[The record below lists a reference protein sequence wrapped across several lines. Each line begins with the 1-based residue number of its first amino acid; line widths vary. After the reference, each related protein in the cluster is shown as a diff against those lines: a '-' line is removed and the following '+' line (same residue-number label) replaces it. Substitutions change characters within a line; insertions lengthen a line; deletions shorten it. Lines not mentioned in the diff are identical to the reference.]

1 MSTTF
6 KAENVFLPPE
16 SPFRCIAIKR
26 FTKENAQYGEK
37 EAATMEDIQR
47 RLLRVADDDLLDV
60 KTDQNTINALDELH
74 FLKFYAGFSI
84 DSEYIIIYE
93 LLDWTRPLTLTP
105 SVAYYTHTLG
115 TAKTFNPYS
124 VLAKISI
131 QLLSSLEEINKAG
144 YCHCDVKPENIL
156 YIDRHFSNKIK
167 LIDFGNAIPMSDLTL
182 YFDEFQLQSQ
192 GYRAPEVLLGD
203 STTNEKLDIWSVGV
217 ILLEL
222 LVNHIFKSFQNR
234 WVLIETDSR
243 PQNVLAITNA
253 IEPLDVYSERNAKYW
268 ENDFSLEK
276 LESYGLVSEPGAMIK
291 SLATVAKTEQELN
304 AIDFILCMVQVDNS
318 KRWPVQKVLRH
329 PFLIKTLQNRWARP
343 EYLNHPVPSNSFVS
357 KYLG

>member
-1 MSTTF
+1 MCTIY
-6 KAENVFLPPE
+6 KAENVFLPSD

-26 FTKENAQYGEK
+26 FTKETAQYGDK
-37 EAATMEDIQR
+37 EAATMENIQR

-74 FLKFYAGFSI
+74 FVKFYAGFPI
-84 DSEYIIIYE
+84 GPEYIIIYE

-105 SVAYYTHTLG
+105 SVAYYTHSLG
-115 TAKTFNPYS
+115 TAKSFNPYL

-131 QLLSSLEEINKAG
+131 QLLSSLEEINNAG

-156 YIDRHFSNKIK
+156 YVDRHFSNKIK
-167 LIDFGNAIPMSDLTL
+167 LIDFGNAIQMSDLTL
-182 YFDEFQLQSQ
+182 YFDEFQIQSQ

-203 STTNEKLDIWSVGV
+203 PTTNEKLDVWSVGV

-234 WVLIETDSR
+234 WALIETDSR
-243 PQNVLAITNA
+243 AQNVMAITDA
-253 IEPLDVYSERNAKYW
+253 IGSLDVYSKRNAKYW
-268 ENDFSLEK
+268 EDDYLLEK
-276 LESYGLVSEPGAMIK
+276 LQDYGLVSEPGAMIR
-291 SLATVAKTEQELN
+291 SLATVAKTEQELS
-304 AIDFILCMVQVDNS
+304 AIDFILCMIQVDNS

-329 PFLIKTLQNRWARP
+329 PFLIKTLQNRWSRP
-343 EYLNHPVPSNSFVS
+343 EYCNHPVPSKSFIS
-357 KYLG
+357 DYLG